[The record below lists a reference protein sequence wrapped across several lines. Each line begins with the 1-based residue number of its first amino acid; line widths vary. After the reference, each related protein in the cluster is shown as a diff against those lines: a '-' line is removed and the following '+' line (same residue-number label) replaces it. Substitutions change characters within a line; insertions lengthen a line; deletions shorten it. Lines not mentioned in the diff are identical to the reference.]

1 MRSSIGSG
9 RASVIA
15 AFAIPIGCV
24 LAMPGTSHAQTR
36 LPGIVIDTPSPIAAA
51 PPASG
56 APPITTEIVPAGTT
70 VVIDDS
76 FASVTV
82 VPGPTILSNPGSTI
96 TDSLDQRPGIWGST
110 FAPGASR
117 PIIRGLDTYRVRVQH
132 DGIGTHD
139 VSELSEDHATP
150 IDPNSAE
157 QVEVVRGPATL
168 RYGSQ
173 AIGGVVSV
181 KSNRIP
187 MFVPP
192 KGWMGEIK
200 GGLSSVD
207 DGRDGSFSVTAGANG
222 FVVHADGFRRLTE
235 NYETPRGTVDNS
247 FVDSHG
253 FGLGLS
259 YVWSKGFLGVSF
271 SRIKSLYGIPGA
283 EEEHHEGEEEHDE
296 EHHTHKPVID
306 LVQNR
311 VQVKGEWRL
320 KAHGI
325 DAFRMWLGW
334 TDYAH
339 DEVIEEDGERLVGT
353 RFTNK
358 EFEGRFEVQH
368 MPIMTG
374 FGQLRGAAGIHTG
387 RSRKSGVAVDEPI
400 AGLLDPAETVT
411 VAAFVFEELRVSQA
425 LRYQAAVRVER
436 TTVDGSGIAFDPVNP
451 EASPDVTKKAGF
463 TPVSGSIGALYE
475 LPAGIVLSVTGQ
487 YVERAP
493 AAGELFSK
501 GVHEATGTFEIGNS
515 DLDKEKAV
523 TAEIGLRR
531 AKGRF
536 RFDSSVYYARY
547 FGFIY
552 KDLDGRGCGET
563 LASCGTEDDLALVTF
578 QQRDATFY
586 GLEIAASYDVAPI
599 WRGVWG
605 IDGRYDFVRAQ
616 FVNGENVPRIPPH
629 RVGAGIYYRDVAW
642 FARLGMIHAFEQD
655 KIGVN
660 EVETPGYT
668 LVSAE
673 LSYTTKLEQTRS
685 LSPDPVFTLGIK
697 GTNLTDD
704 VVLNHAS
711 FKRREEILLP
721 GASVRVFGSLRWQ

>member
-1 MRSSIGSG
+1 MHQRIETTRNVLFVGLL
-9 RASVIA
+9 ALA
-15 AFAIPIGCV
+15 AYS
-24 LAMPGTSHAQTR
+24 GTSYAQTR
-36 LPGIVIDTPSPIAAA
+36 LPGIVIDTPSPIAAT
-51 PPASG
+51 PPASP
-56 APPITTEIVPAGTT
+56 APQTTAAPTITPDIVPAGII
-70 VVIDDS
+70 VIIDDS
-76 FASVTV
+76 FSSVTV
-82 VPGPTILSNPGSTI
+82 VPGQTVLSNPGSTI
-96 TDSLDQRPGIWGST
+96 TDSLDRKPGIWGST
-110 FAPGASR
+110 FAPGANR
-117 PIIRGLDTYRVRVQH
+117 PIIRGLDTYRVRVQF
-132 DGIGTHD
+132 DGIGSHD
-139 VSELSEDHATP
+139 VSELSEDHAVP
-150 IDPNSAE
+150 IDPHSAE

-207 DGRDGSFSVTAGANG
+207 EGRDGSFSVTAGARG
-222 FVVHADGFRRLTE
+222 FVVHADGFRRLAE
-235 NYETPRGTVDNS
+235 DYDTPLGTVDNS
-247 FVDSHG
+247 FVNSHG
-253 FGLGLS
+253 FGLGMS
-259 YVWSKGFLGVSF
+259 YVWSKGFIGISF

-283 EEEHHEGEEEHDE
+283 EEEHEEEEHEE
-296 EHHTHKPVID
+296 EHHAHKPVID

-311 VQVKGEWRL
+311 IQVKGEWRL

-339 DEVIEEDGERLVGT
+339 DEVIEEDGAKLVGT

-368 MPIMTG
+368 LPIMMG
-374 FGQLRGAAGIHTG
+374 LGQLRGAAGVHAG
-387 RSRKSGVAVDEPI
+387 RNTKRGFAVDEPVD
-400 AGLLDPAETVT
+400 GLLDPAKTVT
-411 VAAFVFEELRVSQA
+411 VAGFLFEELRVSKA

-436 TTVDGSGIAFDPVNP
+436 TTVDGTGIAFDPLNP
-451 EASPDVTKKAGF
+451 GASPEVTKKAGF

-475 LPAGIVLSVTGQ
+475 LPAGIVLSLTGQ

-501 GVHEATGTFEIGNS
+501 GVHEATGTFEIGNPN
-515 DLDKEKAV
+515 LEKEKAA

-531 AKGRF
+531 AKGQF
-536 RFDSSVYYARY
+536 RFDASLFYARY

-552 KDLDGRGCGET
+552 KELDGRGCGET
-563 LASCGTEDDLALVTF
+563 LATCGVEDELALVTF

-586 GLEIAASYDVAPI
+586 GLELAASYDVAPI

-616 FVNGENVPRIPPH
+616 FATSENVPRIPPH
-629 RVGAGIYYRDVAW
+629 RIGAGIYYRDKAL
-642 FARLGMIHAFEQD
+642 FARFGMLHAFEQD
-655 KIGVN
+655 KIGLN
-660 EVETPGYT
+660 EIETPGYT

-673 LSYTTKLEQTRS
+673 ISYTTKLGTARS
-685 LSPDPVFTLGIK
+685 LTPEPVFTIGIK

-704 VVLNHAS
+704 IVLNHAS
-711 FKRREEILLP
+711 FKRREEIPLP
-721 GASVRVFGSLRWQ
+721 GASVRVFGSIKWQ